1 VYQQVLNKELYQ
13 KVDLTY
19 KAVITTSAT
28 MHFQRTKPQHLV
40 VILSVMIIFCVY
52 LASLPNS
59 TTVNRESKKNS
70 SETYRPTIV
79 FPVKQQL
86 NIFRYSDIVRH
97 YRSEVPSVLLL
108 SDDKRIYFH
117 ETADRDHLNLRQ
129 LCAVESAAKKNADRS
144 VQIFF
149 QTNHVNLTVDP
160 LVSILRGYPNIAV
173 ILINVTDYFAGTVKY
188 FLYVNAVSNFLYLYV
203 NNVCLL
209 LKSRLKVGTCTEH
222 GDRVRTKRSISPT
235 TSASS
240 VRSKAEECTWIS
252 TLSLSNRLTRTSFG
266 ISSRKKTTVS

>member
-86 NIFRYSDIVRH
+86 NIFRYSDIVSH
-97 YRSEVPSVLLL
+97 HHSEVPSVLLL

-117 ETADRDHLNLRQ
+117 ETAGRDHLNLRQ
-129 LCAVESAAKKNADRS
+129 LCAVESAAKKNPDRS
-144 VQIFF
+144 VQVFF

-160 LVSILRGYPNIAV
+160 LISILRGYPNISV
-173 ILINVTDYFAGTVKY
+173 ILINVTDYFTGTVRFFCVMQLLISY
-188 FLYVNAVSNFLYLYV
+188 F
-203 NNVCLL
+203 
-209 LKSRLKVGTCTEH
+209 H
-222 GDRVRTKRSISPT
+222 MIIIS
-235 TSASS
+235 
-240 VRSKAEECTWIS
+240 VM
-252 TLSLSNRLTRTSFG
+252 F
-266 ISSRKKTTVS
+266 